1 MSDQSLAHRAQNVT
15 RTETVHLPPAT
26 PPVNHGKTVA
36 GWTTTYG
43 VLVGGVVMSLAVV
56 FALVWLFWVGLGVAL
71 VALVLGKVLQGM
83 GYGQGG
89 AHTQS
94 RDGRPGAH

>member
-1 MSDQSLAHRAQNVT
+1 MSDQSLAHRAQNAT
-15 RTETVHLPPAT
+15 KTETVHLPPAT

-43 VLVGGVVMSLAVV
+43 VLAGGVVMSVAVLL
-56 FALVWLFWVGLGVAL
+56 ALVWLFWVGLGIAL
-71 VALVLGKVLQGM
+71 VALVLGKVLQGL

-89 AHTQS
+89 SHTQA